1 MRLVGHEI
9 YIDLWTQIIK
19 QKISN
24 QSRALSIMGMD
35 GSEVVGRC
43 VNNVTIDNVDIMEAL
58 AAKEYFSYYND
69 IYYQNMLKSQE
80 GYDEY
85 IRHYLAATPESNQNL
100 VNVIENDAN
109 VVGLNFIEYQEG
121 MTGGKRVALV
131 VRPED
136 KENGVSAD
144 YHWYVYDE
152 ASGYW
157 YNKNG
162 QLYATARQLE
172 IIDGELSY
180 GNYITD
186 YTTAAAALGYEVVGE
201 YYIVRQDGSCFE

>member
-1 MRLVGHEI
+1 MFERGG
-9 YIDLWTQIIK
+9 
-19 QKISN
+19 N
-24 QSRALSIMGMD
+24 QPGLLS
-35 GSEVVGRC
+35 
-43 VNNVTIDNVDIMEAL
+43 
-58 AAKEYFSYYND
+58 ND
-69 IYYQNMLKSQE
+69 IYYQNRLKSQE

-162 QLYATARQLE
+162 QLYATAQQLE